1 MTAEAAPQPR
11 RRRWGVLL
19 AVAIVAAALAWLAF
33 SGIGSAL
40 VYYKTP
46 SELQALGTAGIGVS
60 LRLGGLV
67 KPGSLACAEGDA
79 TFLLTDGRVEVPVRG
94 APDAPALLCPR
105 EGIGVVVE
113 GRLSTLGVFEASQ
126 VIIKHDENY
135 VAPTGGALP
144 SQVIDP
150 GS

>member
-1 MTAEAAPQPR
+1 MTLEAAPEPR
-11 RRRWGVLL
+11 RRRGGVLL
-19 AVAIVAAALAWLAF
+19 AVAVVAAALAWLAF

-46 SELQALGTAGIGVS
+46 TELRAMGEAAFGQQ
-60 LRLGGLV
+60 LRMGGLV
-67 KPGSLACAEGDA
+67 KPDTLSCRDGIAIF
-79 TFLLTDGRVEVPVRG
+79 TVTDGHTDIRVKNAE
-94 APDAPALLCPR
+94 DTSLLCPR
-105 EGIGVVVE
+105 EGVGVVVQGELGFE
-113 GRLSTLGVFEASQ
+113 GAFEASQ

-135 VAPTGGALP
+135 VAPTGGAIP